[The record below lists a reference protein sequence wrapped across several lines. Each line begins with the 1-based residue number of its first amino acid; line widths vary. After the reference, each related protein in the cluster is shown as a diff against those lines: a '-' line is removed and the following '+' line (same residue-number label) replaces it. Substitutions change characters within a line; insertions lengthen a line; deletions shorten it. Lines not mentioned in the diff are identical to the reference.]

1 MPLQS
6 LWSEVPDAYDQW
18 KQHDAEQNRWLEQ
31 LPVCADCDEHI
42 QDDHYFEI
50 NGEYICPRCMEDL
63 HRRDID
69 DLCL

>member
-1 MPLQS
+1 MADNYS
-6 LWSEVPDAYDQW
+6 LWEDRERQYEA
-18 KQHDAEQNRWLEQ
+18 WLSRR
-31 LPVCADCDEHI
+31 PVCADRDEHI